1 MESNSNGSSIDHL
14 VMVAATLESGVQ
26 YVEDL
31 LGVKMQQGG
40 KHKKM
45 GTHNCLLKLGDNIYL
60 EVIAI
65 DPQAPKPQRA
75 RWFGLDNIS
84 TLKRP
89 KLVTWAARTENIEAA
104 TKVSGIEH
112 ETIQQMSRG
121 DLEWLLAVPDEG
133 DLPFDG
139 VAPMLIEWKNNMH
152 PCDNLE
158 EKGCRLLKI
167 EGFHADINGINTMLT
182 AIGFGGS
189 VVMNEITDKEQSHL
203 IAYIQTNREIFLLT

>member
-1 MESNSNGSSIDHL
+1 MEPNSNDSSIDHL
-14 VMVAATLESGVQ
+14 VVVAPTLQSGVE
-26 YVEDL
+26 YVESL

-65 DPQAPKPQRA
+65 DPQAPKPQHA
-75 RWFGLDNIS
+75 RWFGLDNIGN
-84 TLKRP
+84 LEKP
-89 KLVTWAARTENIEAA
+89 KLVTWAARTENIAAA
-104 TKVSGIEH
+104 TKASGIEQA
-112 ETIQQMSRG
+112 TILQMSRG
-121 DLEWLLAVPDEG
+121 DLEWLLAVPENG

-139 VAPMLIEWKNNMH
+139 IAPMLIEWKSNMH

-167 EGFHADINGINTMLT
+167 EGFHPEINEINTMLA
-182 AIGFGGS
+182 AIGFEGS
-189 VVMNEITDKEQSHL
+189 VVMNEITNKEQAHL
-203 IAYIQTNREIFLLT
+203 IAYIQTDREIFLLT